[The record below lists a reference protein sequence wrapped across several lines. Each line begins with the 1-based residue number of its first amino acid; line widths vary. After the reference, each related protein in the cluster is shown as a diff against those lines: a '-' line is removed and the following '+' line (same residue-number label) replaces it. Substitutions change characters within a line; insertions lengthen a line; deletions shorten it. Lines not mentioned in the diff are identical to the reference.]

1 MKLLPNNTTQ
11 VANFNSD
18 NKIIKF
24 KIDCYIYYKWGV
36 FFQMGFIHIM
46 RLCIVYI

>member
-24 KIDCYIYYKWGV
+24 KIDCINITNGGFFSKWGLYTSC
-36 FFQMGFIHIM
+36 G
-46 RLCIVYI
+46 YA

>member
-18 NKIIKF
+18 DKIIKF
-24 KIDCYIYYKWGV
+24 KIDCYKYYKWG
-36 FFQMGFIHIM
+36 FFSKWG
-46 RLCIVYI
+46 LYTSCGYA